1 MAADKNIKKV
11 MVIGSG
17 PISIGQAAEFD
28 YAGTQACRALKEDN
42 IEVVLVNSNPATIMT
57 DEQTADRVYIEPL
70 TVEALG
76 KIIERE
82 RPDSLLPTLG
92 GQTGLNL
99 SIKLWEEGILDRY
112 SVRLIGTDVNTIKT
126 SEDREL
132 FKERMQQ
139 INEPVAG
146 SLIATSVKEA
156 VEFSEKAGFP
166 LVVRPAFTLGGT
178 GGGVAENLEQLV
190 EITERGLNY
199 SIAGQVLIEK
209 SLLGWKE
216 IEYEVM
222 RDKNDNCITICN
234 MENLDPVGVHTGDSI
249 VVVPSQ
255 TLTDREYQMLRSAS
269 VKIIRSLGIE
279 GGCNIQFALAP
290 DSMQYYVIEVN
301 PRVSRSSALASKA
314 AGYPIAR
321 MAAKIAI
328 GYTLDEIKNPITGST
343 TACFE
348 PTLDYVVIKMPRW
361 PFDKFK
367 TADRSLNTQMKATGE
382 VMTIDRNFEGALM
395 KAVRSLELGTVGL
408 YMKEFHK
415 KSTEELLQLVSR
427 ANDLRLWAL
436 AEALRRGVAVE
447 ELSAVSGI
455 NIWFI
460 YKLKNIVDMEKLL
473 IKSGVRLKA
482 DVLAKAKLMGYS
494 DREIAVLTGK
504 TEEEV
509 KKHRKEHDIIPV
521 CKIVDTCSAE
531 FEASTSYY
539 YSTYG
544 QEDEVRPYKEKNVI
558 VLGSGS
564 IRIGQGIEFDYCAV
578 HSALSIRKLGYKS
591 IIINNNPETV
601 STDFDTSDRLY
612 FEPLYYEDVMNIVER
627 EKPVGIIAQFGGQT
641 ALNTVKELSK
651 YGVKILGTDFRA
663 IDIAED
669 RKKFDLLLNE
679 LGVSRPR
686 GFSAAS
692 MGEALDKAG
701 KLGFPVL
708 VRPSYVIG
716 GQSMRIIKNVGKLG
730 QYVKEIDITED
741 KPLLIDEYVEGVE
754 AEVDALCDGESVFI
768 PGIMEH
774 IERTG
779 VHSGDSMSVFPSYTL
794 NSSQKGKIAEIT
806 EKIALALGVKGLIN
820 IQFAVQGDNVYV
832 IEANPRASRTVPI
845 ISKVTGVPMVE
856 LATRISLGEN
866 LKSMGYDAGFSEVKG
881 LYAVKAPYFSFEK
894 IPNLDN
900 LLGPEMKSTGEVL
913 GLDEDYDTALYKAF
927 LAAGFDF
934 GHEGKVLAAVTQDE
948 AEEWSDVIE
957 EIRELGYSVVS
968 ACSPVDASLLDSI
981 RHRRFSYVISSGDEF
996 SSVRKTAVG
1005 SRTGCFTALDTVRAM
1020 LRSIRFLKAKGKI
1033 GVKALQDYE
1042 KGIYSFTNL

>member
-1 MAADKNIKKV
+1 MAVDKNIKKV

-28 YAGTQACRALKEDN
+28 YAGTQACRALKEDGL
-42 IEVVLVNSNPATIMT
+42 EVVLVNSNPATIMT
-57 DEQTADRVYIEPL
+57 DERTADRVYIEPL
-70 TVEALG
+70 TVEALE
-76 KIIERE
+76 KIIEKE

-99 SIKLWEEGILDRY
+99 SIELWERGILDTY
-112 SVRLIGTDVNTIKT
+112 SVNLIGTDVNTIKT

-132 FKERMQQ
+132 FKKRMEE
-139 INEPVAG
+139 IGEPVAD
-146 SLIATSVKEA
+146 SLIATSIEEA
-156 VEFSEKAGFP
+156 VEFSKKAGFP

-178 GGGVAENLEQLV
+178 GGGVADSVEKLM

-255 TLTDREYQMLRSAS
+255 TLTDKEYQLLRSAS
-269 VKIIRSLGIE
+269 VKIIRSLGIK
-279 GGCNIQFALAP
+279 GGCNIQFALDP
-290 DSMQYYVIEVN
+290 DSMNYYVIEVN

-328 GYTLDEIKNPITGST
+328 GYTLDEIKNPITAST

-367 TADRSLNTQMKATGE
+367 TADRSLSTQMKATGE
-382 VMTIDRNFEGALM
+382 VMTIDRSFEGALM

-408 YMKEFHK
+408 YFKDIHK
-415 KSTEELLQLVSR
+415 KSTEELIEKISHP
-427 ANDLRLWAL
+427 NDMRLWAM
-436 AEALRRGVAVE
+436 AEALRRGIAVE
-447 ELSAVSGI
+447 ELSHISGI
-455 NIWFI
+455 NIWFVWKI
-460 YKLKNIVDMEKLL
+460 KSIVDKEKVLAQ
-473 IKSGVRLKA
+473 KSTSL
-482 DVLAKAKLMGYS
+482 DEDTLAKAKLMGYS

-504 TEEEV
+504 TENDI
-509 KKHRKEHDIIPV
+509 KMLRKRYGIIPV
-521 CKIVDTCSAE
+521 CKTVDTCSAE
-531 FEASTSYY
+531 FEARTSYY

-544 QEDEVRPYKEKNVI
+544 QEDEVEAYNEKNVI
-558 VLGSGS
+558 ILGSGS

-578 HSALSIRKLGYKS
+578 HSALAVKEMGYKS

-601 STDFDTSDRLY
+601 STDFDISDRLY
-612 FEPLYYEDVMNIVER
+612 FEPLYFEDVMNIVEK
-627 EKPVGIIAQFGGQT
+627 ENPLGIIAQFGGQT

-651 YGVKILGTDFRA
+651 YGVRVLGTDFNA

-669 RKKFDLLLNE
+669 RKRFDYLLSE
-679 LGVSRPR
+679 LKILRPK
-686 GFSAAS
+686 GFSAIS
-692 MGEALDKAG
+692 IVDALRKAEEI
-701 KLGFPVL
+701 GFPVL

-716 GQSMRIIKNVGKLG
+716 GQSMRLINSIESLER
-730 QYVKEIDITED
+730 YMKEIYISED
-741 KPLLIDEYVEGVE
+741 KPLLIDHYIEGIE
-754 AEVDALCDGESVFI
+754 AEVDALCDGESIYI

-779 VHSGDSMSVFPSYTL
+779 VHSGDSMSIFPSYTL
-794 NSSQKGKIAEIT
+794 NSIQKEKIVEIT
-806 EKIALALGVKGLIN
+806 EKIALALNVKGLIN
-820 IQFAVQGDNVYV
+820 IQFAVQGENVYV

-856 LATRISLGEN
+856 IATRISLGGN
-866 LKSMGYDAGFSEVKG
+866 LREMGYNIKYSEVKG
-881 LYAVKAPYFSFEK
+881 MYAVKAPYFSFEK
-894 IPNLDN
+894 IPELDN
-900 LLGPEMKSTGEVL
+900 ILGPEMKSTGEVL
-913 GLDEDYDTALYKAF
+913 GLDENFETALCKAF
-927 LAAGFDF
+927 RAAGFKLKD
-934 GHEGKVLAAVTQDE
+934 GGRVLAAVSQNE
-948 AEEWSDVIE
+948 MKKWEKVINDIE
-957 EIRELGYSVVS
+957 DMGYGVVILQG
-968 ACSPVDASLLDSI
+968 AQPYKDNSLLESI
-981 RHRRFSYVISSGDEF
+981 RHGSFSFVISSGSEF
-996 SSVRKTAVG
+996 SDIRKASING
-1005 SRTGCFTALDTVRAM
+1005 RTDCFTAVDTVRAM
-1020 LRSIRFLKAKGKI
+1020 LRCVKYLRAKRN
-1033 GVKALQDYE
+1033 VNVRALQDYE
-1042 KGIYSFTNL
+1042 RMQG

>member
-28 YAGTQACRALKEDN
+28 YAGTQACRALKEDGL
-42 IEVVLVNSNPATIMT
+42 EVVLVNSNPATIMT
-57 DEQTADRVYIEPL
+57 DERTADRVYIEPL
-70 TVEALG
+70 TVEALE
-76 KIIERE
+76 KIIEKE

-99 SIKLWEEGILDRY
+99 SIELWERGILDTY
-112 SVRLIGTDVNTIKT
+112 SVSLIGTDVNTIKT

-132 FKERMQQ
+132 FKKRMEE
-139 INEPVAG
+139 IGEPVAD
-146 SLIATSVKEA
+146 SLIATSIEEA
-156 VEFSEKAGFP
+156 VEFSKKAGFP

-178 GGGVAENLEQLV
+178 GGGVADNVEKLI

-199 SIAGQVLIEK
+199 SIACQVLIEK

-255 TLTDREYQMLRSAS
+255 TLTDKEYQLLRSAS
-269 VKIIRSLGIE
+269 IKIIRSLGIK
-279 GGCNIQFALAP
+279 GGCNIQFALDP
-290 DSMQYYVIEVN
+290 DSMNYYVIEVN

-328 GYTLDEIKNPITGST
+328 GYTLDEIKNPITAST

-367 TADRSLNTQMKATGE
+367 TADRSLSTQMKATGE
-382 VMTIDRNFEGALM
+382 VMTIDRSFEGALM

-408 YMKEFHK
+408 YFKNIHK
-415 KSTEELLQLVSR
+415 KSTEELIEKISH
-427 ANDLRLWAL
+427 ANDMRLWAL
-436 AEALRRGVAVE
+436 AEALRRGIAVE
-447 ELSAVSGI
+447 ELSRISGI
-455 NIWFI
+455 NIWFVWKI
-460 YKLKNIVDMEKLL
+460 KSIVDMEKTLAQ
-473 IKSGVRLKA
+473 KSTSL
-482 DVLAKAKLMGYS
+482 DEDTLAKAKLMGYS

-504 TEEEV
+504 TENDI
-509 KKHRKEHDIIPV
+509 KMLRKRYGIIPV
-521 CKIVDTCSAE
+521 CKTVDTCSAE

-544 QEDEVRPYKEKNVI
+544 QEDEVEAYNEKNVI
-558 VLGSGS
+558 ILGSGS

-578 HSALSIRKLGYKS
+578 HSALAVKEMGYKS

-601 STDFDTSDRLY
+601 STDFDISDRLY
-612 FEPLYYEDVMNIVER
+612 FEPLYFEDVMNIVEK
-627 EKPVGIIAQFGGQT
+627 EDSLGIIAQFGGQT

-651 YGVKILGTDFRA
+651 CGVRILGTDFNA

-669 RKKFDLLLNE
+669 RKRFDYLLSE
-679 LGVSRPR
+679 LKILRPK
-686 GFSAAS
+686 GFSAISIAD
-692 MGEALDKAG
+692 ALNKAEEI
-701 KLGFPVL
+701 GFPVL

-716 GQSMRIIKNVGKLG
+716 GQSMRLINSIESLE
-730 QYVKEIDITED
+730 QYMKGIYISED
-741 KPLLIDEYVEGVE
+741 KPLLIDHYIEGIE
-754 AEVDALCDGESVFI
+754 AEVDALCDGEAIYI

-794 NSSQKGKIAEIT
+794 NSVQKEKIIEIT
-806 EKIALALGVKGLIN
+806 EKIALALNVKGLIN
-820 IQFAVQGDNVYV
+820 IQFAVQGENVYV

-856 LATRISLGEN
+856 IATRISLGGN
-866 LKSMGYDAGFSEVKG
+866 LREMGYNIKYSEVKG
-881 LYAVKAPYFSFEK
+881 MYAVKAPYFSFGK
-894 IPNLDN
+894 IPELDN
-900 LLGPEMKSTGEVL
+900 ILGPEMKSTGEVL
-913 GLDEDYDTALYKAF
+913 GLDEDFETALCKAF
-927 LAAGFDF
+927 RAAGFNLKD
-934 GHEGKVLAAVTQDE
+934 GGRVLVAVSQSEMEKWKRVIKDIEGMGYDI
-948 AEEWSDVIE
+948 VI
-957 EIRELGYSVVS
+957 LQGAQPYKGN
-968 ACSPVDASLLDSI
+968 SLLESI
-981 RHRRFSYVISSGDEF
+981 RHGSFSFVISSGSEF
-996 SSVRKTAVG
+996 SDIRRASING
-1005 SRTGCFTALDTVRAM
+1005 RTDCFTAVDTVRAM
-1020 LRSIRFLKAKGKI
+1020 LRCVKYLRTKRSISVR
-1033 GVKALQDYE
+1033 ALQDYE
-1042 KGIYSFTNL
+1042 RMQR

>member
-1 MAADKNIKKV
+1 MPVDKNIKKV

-28 YAGTQACRALKEDN
+28 YAGTQACRALKEDG

-57 DEQTADRVYIEPL
+57 DEHTADRVYIEPL
-70 TVEALG
+70 TVETLD
-76 KIIERE
+76 KIIEKE

-99 SIKLWEEGILDRY
+99 SIRLWEEGVLDKY

-132 FKERMQQ
+132 FKKRMQE
-139 INEPVAG
+139 IGEPVAD
-146 SLIATSVKEA
+146 SLIAVSTEEA

-178 GGGVAENLEQLV
+178 GGGVADNTEKLV
-190 EITERGLNY
+190 EITKRGLNY

-234 MENLDPVGVHTGDSI
+234 MENMDPVGVHTGDSI
-249 VVVPSQ
+249 VAVPSQ
-255 TLTDREYQMLRSAS
+255 TLTDKEYQLLRSAS

-279 GGCNIQFALAP
+279 GGCNIQFALDP

-328 GYTLDEIKNPITGST
+328 GYTMDEIKNPITAST

-348 PTLDYVVIKMPRW
+348 PTLDYVVVKMPRW

-382 VMTIDRNFEGALM
+382 VMTIDRSFEGALL

-408 YMKEFHK
+408 YMKELRK
-415 KSTEELLQLVSR
+415 KSTEELLHMVSH

-436 AEALRRGVAVE
+436 AEALRREIPAE
-447 ELSAVSGI
+447 KLCELSGI

-460 YKLKNIVDMEKLL
+460 CKIEGIVAVEKLL
-473 IKSGVRLKA
+473 EQNGGSLGA
-482 DVLAKAKLMGYS
+482 DILARAKLMGYS
-494 DREIAVLTGK
+494 DREIAVLTAK
-504 TEEEV
+504 TEMDIKEL
-509 KKHRKEHDIIPV
+509 RKEYGILPV
-521 CKIVDTCSAE
+521 CKTVDTCAAE
-531 FEASTSYY
+531 FDASTSYY

-544 QEDEVRPYKEKNVI
+544 QEDEVEAYNEKNVI

-578 HSALSIRKLGYKS
+578 HSALAIRKLGYKS

-612 FEPLYYEDVMNIVER
+612 FEPLYSEDVMNIVER
-627 EKPVGIIAQFGGQT
+627 ERPVGIIAQFGGQT
-641 ALNTVKELSK
+641 ALNTVKDLSK
-651 YGVKILGTDFRA
+651 HGIKILGTDFHA

-669 RKKFDLLLNE
+669 RKQFDFLLNQ
-679 LGVSRPR
+679 LGISRPK
-686 GFSAAS
+686 GFSAVSIADVLEKV
-692 MGEALDKAG
+692 GAI
-701 KLGFPVL
+701 GFPVL

-716 GQSMRIIKNVGKLG
+716 GQSMRMIKNIEALE
-730 QYVKEIDITED
+730 QYVKEIYISED
-741 KPLLIDEYVEGVE
+741 KPLLIDHYIEGIE
-754 AEVDALCDGESVFI
+754 AEVDALCDGKSIYI

-779 VHSGDSMSVFPSYTL
+779 VHSGDSMSVYPSYTL
-794 NSSQKGKIAEIT
+794 DKSQKGKIVEIT

-845 ISKVTGVPMVE
+845 ISKVAGVPMVE
-856 LATRISLGEN
+856 VATRISLGES
-866 LKSMGYDAGFSEVKG
+866 LASMGYNTKYSEVNG

-894 IPNLDN
+894 IPDLDN

-913 GLDEDYDTALYKAF
+913 GLDEDFETALYKAF
-927 LAAGFDF
+927 AAAGFSFKED
-934 GHEGKVLAAVTQDE
+934 GEVLVAVSPDEGEKWREAVED
-948 AEEWSDVIE
+948 IK
-957 EIRELGYSVVS
+957 ELGYKVVLLYGEQLEI
-968 ACSPVDASLLDSI
+968 DTSLLDNI
-981 RHRRFSYVISSGDEF
+981 KLGRFSYVISSGDEF
-996 SSVRKTAVG
+996 RSIRKAAISG
-1005 SRTGCFTALDTVRAM
+1005 RTDCLTSLDTVRAM
-1020 LRSIRFLKAKGKI
+1020 LRCIKYLQSKKKI
-1033 GVKALQDYE
+1033 SVKALQDYN
-1042 KGIYSFTNL
+1042 KLVTT